1 MTELPKW
8 SRTWFEPRRFKVAYG
23 GRGGAKSHTIASIL
37 LIMGVQRPL
46 RILCTR
52 EVQKSIKDSVHRL
65 LNDKINS
72 MGLNAFYQV
81 LETEIRGKNGTIILF
96 SGLRSEVMAGL
107 KSTEG
112 VDIAWIEE
120 AQSVSQHSMDVLIP
134 TIRKPGSELW
144 WSFNPELETDPV
156 YDRFVA
162 NTDENVLLT
171 RVNIKENPWAPK
183 ELLEEMERSYLKDP
197 ARAAWIW
204 GGHCRPTAEGAIYEA
219 EMGAMVDSGR
229 ICSIGY
235 EQSADTI
242 VSFDLGIGDHTSLIV
257 GQWIGQERRVLHAY
271 ESFGVPLSHYIDH
284 LKGLP
289 YRIDHIVLPHDAAN
303 RSLQTGRSPE
313 EIIDGA
319 FRGVRVEIL
328 PRTQSIEY
336 DISFVKEHF
345 PKVWID
351 KGAVTLVESLRK
363 YRRKFD
369 DRTGLFGD
377 PLHDTYSDMC
387 DSFRYWMQA
396 EVRRKM
402 AHKSFNNMMV
412 GV

>member
-1 MTELPKW
+1 MTELPDW
-8 SRTWFEPRRFKVAYG
+8 AEEWFEPKRFKVAYG

-65 LNDKINS
+65 LNDKINA
-72 MGLNAFYQV
+72 MGLASFYQV
-81 LETEIRGKNGTIILF
+81 LETEIRGANGTLFLF

-156 YDRFVA
+156 YKRFVLDA
-162 NTDENVLLT
+162 DENTLV
-171 RVNIKENPWAPK
+171 RKVSIDDNPWAPL
-183 ELLEEMERSYLKDP
+183 ELIEEMKRAYIKDP
-197 ARAAWIW
+197 ASAAWIW
-204 GGHCRPTAEGAIYEA
+204 GGACRPTAQGAIYEL
-219 EMGAMVDSGR
+219 EMSQMHLDGR
-229 ICSIGY
+229 ICPIAY
-235 EQSADTI
+235 EQSADVI
-242 VSFDLGIGDHTSLIV
+242 AALDLGIGDHTSLVV
-257 GQWIGQERRVLHAY
+257 GQWIGQERRVLHCY

-284 LKGLP
+284 IKGLP
-289 YRIDHIVLPHDAAN
+289 YRIDKIVLPHDAGN
-303 RSLQTGRSPE
+303 RSLQTGRTPE
-313 EIIDGA
+313 ELLTA
-319 FRGVRVEIL
+319 VFRTASVDVL
-328 PRTQSIEY
+328 PRTSSVEH

-345 PKVWID
+345 GKVWID
-351 KGAVTLVESLRK
+351 RGAKELIESLKK

-369 DRTGLFGD
+369 ERTGLFGD
-377 PLHDTYSDMC
+377 PLHDTYSDMA

-396 EVRRKM
+396 EVRKKINR
-402 AHKSFNNMMV
+402 AQNTMMV